1 MIHESAGFSVRGVHG
16 AQEAPGLGQELTHGR
31 GPHFGERRPSV
42 HAAEVRQVADEVEL
56 VSNHAEARVLQH
68 AEAFAQR
75 KKKKLA
81 FLMIVFWFGL
91 GFF

>member
-1 MIHESAGFSVRGVHG
+1 MIHESAGFSVRRVHG
-16 AQEAPGLGQELTHGR
+16 AQEAPGLRQELTHRR

-68 AEAFAQR
+68 AEAFTQR
-75 KKKKLA
+75 KKENWP
-81 FLMIVFWFGL
+81 F
-91 GFF
+91 